1 MRTILFDPANG
12 AAGDMIIGALLDA
25 GADEPLVTRAMA
37 SVVGEPVI
45 TKVKRRG
52 ITATY
57 IQTRAGVGTRTLK
70 EVLDCVSMAEA
81 PDKAKEMAE
90 RVFHRIHDAEARVH
104 GDHPHF
110 HEVGADDAIADV
122 VGACT
127 ALLSLS
133 PDRISVLPVPLGMGT
148 INSAHGKMPV
158 PAPATAY
165 ILQDSGLTVR
175 PSLEETGELTT
186 PTGAALLAEFL
197 SSFGEEA
204 PADGTITSIG
214 YGAGTR
220 DPPDRPNILRVMMLE
235 SGGPGVWVDIL
246 ETNIDDADGEVIA
259 ATIARLHREGA
270 RDASASPLIMK
281 KGRPGHLI
289 RVICRQE
296 DSERLALILAEEL
309 GTLGVRCI
317 PSVHRFI
324 ADRRFIRVRLSEG
337 DEIGVKIGSWKGK
350 ILTVKAEFDAV
361 VAAAVRQG
369 RPIREVKWEAE
380 EAARKE
386 LTRWS

>member
-25 GADEPLVTRAMA
+25 GADEELVRRAMA

-57 IQTRAGVGTRTLK
+57 IQTCAEDCTRTLE
-70 EVLDCVSMAEA
+70 EVLDRLSMADA
-81 PDKAKEMAE
+81 PDEAKNMAE
-90 RVFHRIHDAEARVH
+90 RVFQRIHAAEVRVH

-133 PDRISVLPVPLGMGT
+133 PDTIPVLPVPLGMGT
-148 INSAHGKMPV
+148 INSAHGRMPV

-175 PSLEETGELTT
+175 PSMEETGELTT
-186 PTGAALLAEFL
+186 PTGAALLAEFF
-197 SSFGEEA
+197 SSFAGEA
-204 PADGTITSIG
+204 PADGTIASIG

-220 DPPDRPNILRVMMLE
+220 DPPDRPNILRVMILE
-235 SGGPGVWVDIL
+235 SGGFGVWVDIL
-246 ETNIDDADGEVIA
+246 ETNVDDADGEVIA

-324 ADRRFIRVRLSEG
+324 ADRRFITVRLPEG
-337 DEIGVKIGSWKGK
+337 DEIGVKVGSWKGET
-350 ILTVKAEFDAV
+350 LTVKAEFDAV
-361 VAAAVRQG
+361 LAAAVRQG
-369 RPIREVKWEAE
+369 RPVREVKWQAE
-380 EAARKE
+380 DAARKE
-386 LTRWS
+386 LERWR

>member
-1 MRTILFDPANG
+1 MRTILFDPVNG
-12 AAGDMIIGALLDA
+12 VAGDMIIGALLDA
-25 GADEPLVTRAMA
+25 GADEQLVTRAMA

-45 TKVKRRG
+45 TKVKRKG

-57 IQTRAGVGTRTLK
+57 IRTCAEDGTRTL
-70 EVLDCVSMAEA
+70 EGVLARVAVADA
-81 PDKAKEMAE
+81 PDEAKEMAE
-90 RVFHRIHDAEARVH
+90 RVFHRIHTAEARVH

-127 ALLSLS
+127 ALISLS
-133 PDRISVLPVPLGMGT
+133 PDSISVLPVPLGMGT
-148 INSAHGKMPV
+148 INSAHGRMPV

-165 ILQDSGLTVR
+165 ILQDSGLIVR
-175 PSLEETGELTT
+175 PSMEETGELTT

-197 SSFGEEA
+197 SCFGGEA
-204 PADGTITSIG
+204 PADGTIASIG

-220 DPPDRPNILRVMMLE
+220 DPPDRPNVLRVMILE
-235 SGGPGVWVDIL
+235 SGGSGVWVDIL
-246 ETNIDDADGEVIA
+246 ETNVDDADGEVIA

-309 GTLGVRCI
+309 GSLGVRCI

-324 ADRRFIRVRLSEG
+324 ADRRFIMVRLPEG
-337 DEIGVKIGSWKGK
+337 DEIGVKVGSWKGK
-350 ILTVKAEFDAV
+350 VLTVKAEFDAV
-361 VAAAVRQG
+361 LAAAVRQG
-369 RPIREVKWEAE
+369 RPIREVKWQAE

-386 LTRWS
+386 LERWS

>member
-25 GADEPLVTRAMA
+25 GADESLVTRAMS
-37 SVVGEPVI
+37 SVVQEPAI

-57 IQTRAGVGTRTLK
+57 IHTRAGEGTRTLE
-70 EVLDCVSMAEA
+70 EVIERLSVAEA
-81 PDKAKEMAE
+81 SDEGLKMAE
-90 RVFHRIHDAEARVH
+90 RVFRRIHDAEARVH

-133 PDRISVLPVPLGMGT
+133 PDSISVLPVPLGMGT
-148 INSAHGKMPV
+148 IHSAHGLMPV

-165 ILQDSGLTVR
+165 ILESSGLTVR
-175 PSLEETGELTT
+175 PATEETGELTT
-186 PTGAALLAEFL
+186 PTGAALLAEFF
-197 SSFGEEA
+197 SSYGGKP
-204 PADGTITSIG
+204 PADGQIASVG

-220 DPPDRPNILRVMMLE
+220 DPADRPNVLRVMVLE
-235 SGGPGVWVDIL
+235 TEGSGIWVDIL
-246 ETNIDDADGEVIA
+246 ETNVDDVDGELIA
-259 ATIARLHREGA
+259 AAMTRLHREGA
-270 RDASASPLIMK
+270 RDVSASPLIMK

-289 RVICRQE
+289 RVICRPE
-296 DSERLALILAEEL
+296 DSERLAMILAEEL

-324 ADRRFIRVRLSEG
+324 ADRRFITVRLPEG
-337 DEIGVKIGSWKGK
+337 DEIGVKIGSWEGK
-350 ILTVKAEFDAV
+350 TLTVKAEFDSV
-361 VAAAVRQG
+361 EAAAIRHGQPV
-369 RPIREVKWEAE
+369 REVKWRVE

-386 LTRWS
+386 LNEWT